1 MIHLRGSG
9 TDLVVDVD
17 TGVPVVVHWGAPLG
31 DDVDATGSGRARKR
45 ARPPARAGLARRRRA
60 GRGGAR
66 ARFGVPRP
74 GRAARSPV
82 ARPGVVAALPAGRTR
97 VRRRP
102 ARRRGG
108 RSRRPAAAHHHVRA
122 RRTRWS
128 CGWSITNEGDDRYM
142 LDGLSVTL
150 PLPEHA
156 GDLLTFHGRHAREFQ
171 PYRRPWPSGAV
182 LAENW
187 RGRTSHEHP
196 SLLFAGTV
204 GFGEWQGEVW
214 GVHLAWSGN
223 HDVVAERLPDGRR
236 IVQLGELFHP
246 GEVALEPGESYST
259 PEVVAVHSADGLTPA
274 TWGFHRH
281 LRGRPGHP
289 TTPRPVLLNT
299 WEAVYFDHDT
309 ERLCAL
315 ATAAAERRDRAVR
328 ARRRMVRVAPRRH
341 EGSRR
346 LVGLVGDVS
355 RRAGAADHS
364 RAVARDGVR
373 HLGRAGDGEP
383 RQRPATER
391 TPSGRSR
398 PTATSRCSPA
408 TNSCSIS
415 PTPMRTRT
423 STSVSTPCCAI
434 TTSRSSSGT

>member
-31 DDVDATGSGRARKR
+31 DDVDATGSGGARER
-45 ARPPARAGLARRRRA
+45 ARPPARAGLARRRGTR
-60 GRGGAR
+60 RGGAR
-66 ARFGVPRP
+66 ARFGLPRP

-108 RSRRPAAAHHHVRA
+108 RSGRPAAAHHDVRA

-128 CGWSITNEGDDRYM
+128 CGRSLTNDGDDRYM

-156 GDLLTFHGRHAREFQ
+156 SDLLTFHGRHAREFQ

-196 SLLFAGTV
+196 SLLFAGTA

-223 HDVVAERLPDGRR
+223 HEMIAERLPDGRR
-236 IVQLGELFHP
+236 IVQLGELLHP

-281 LRGRPGHP
+281 LRAPPGSPDDAPPGAAQHVGGGVLRSRHRPSVRTRDRGGRG
-289 TTPRPVLLNT
+289 
-299 WEAVYFDHDT
+299 
-309 ERLCAL
+309 
-315 ATAAAERRDRAVR
+315 RDRAVR
-328 ARRRMVRVAPRRH
+328 ARRRLVRVASATTRRDSAIG
-341 EGSRR
+341 GSRPR
-346 LVGLVGDVS
+346 CTPTGW
-355 RRAGAADHS
+355 RR
-364 RAVARDGVR
+364 
-373 HLGRAGDGEP
+373 
-383 RQRPATER
+383 
-391 TPSGRSR
+391 
-398 PTATSRCSPA
+398 
-408 TNSCSIS
+408 
-415 PTPMRTRT
+415 
-423 STSVSTPCCAI
+423 
-434 TTSRSSSGT
+434 